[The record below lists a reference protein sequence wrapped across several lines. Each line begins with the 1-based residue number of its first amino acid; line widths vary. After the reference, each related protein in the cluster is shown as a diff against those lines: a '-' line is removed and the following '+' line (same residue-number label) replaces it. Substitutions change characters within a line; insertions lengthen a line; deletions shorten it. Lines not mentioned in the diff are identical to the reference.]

1 MSNIFDR
8 IDVYDEESTP
18 AAIVD
23 YIASNQGC
31 VNDKRHDN
39 TTPLHLAISKKI
51 PKIVDAL
58 LKHHANPNS
67 QDGNGQTPLHLAIS
81 IDEPVIVKSLLG
93 CQSADID
100 SPDNHGR
107 TPLWLSART
116 GDIEIVEA
124 LVERNCSIAVRCRTC
139 ELTPLHIAVQNRH
152 HDIARYLI
160 EKKADLEAADAEGET
175 PLFKAIRNC
184 DFEMVHILKGASR
197 THQRKDGKTIQAL
210 SDDGAFERTVQETYG
225 GLDEYVKVRQHRITS
240 SSCSRHP
247 FSVANIPVRGKK
259 YPTSPRNSKVDR
271 HENSK
276 DEDEERKPAAST
288 QKDKDHSTGVSN
300 PPAVVSNSPTGS
312 DPTPKNSTD
321 APPNPYL
328 DSLVTHI
335 TRNGLQ
341 RLFGGG
347 DERQLRNHLRANAEQ
362 AGALANAIGINHG
375 SLAAF
380 ALLTIYDVAILIGKY
395 RSPRRKALECT
406 PSNTSW

>member
-51 PKIVDAL
+51 PKIVDTL
-58 LKHHANPNS
+58 LKYHANPNS

-81 IDEPVIVKSLLG
+81 IAEPVIVKSLLG
-93 CQSADID
+93 RKSADVD
-100 SPDNHGR
+100 CPDNHGR

-116 GDIEIVEA
+116 GDLEIVEA
-124 LVERNCSIAVRCRTC
+124 LVERNCSTAVRCHTC
-139 ELTPLHIAVQNRH
+139 ELSPLHIAVQNRH

-175 PLFKAIRNC
+175 PLFKAIRNG
-184 DFEMVHILKGASR
+184 DLEMVHILKGASR
-197 THQRKDGKTIQAL
+197 THKRKDGKTIQAL
-210 SDDGAFERTVQETYG
+210 SDGQAFERTVEQIYR
-225 GLDEYVKVRQHRITS
+225 GLDEYVKVRRHRITS
-240 SSCSRHP
+240 SSRSRHP
-247 FSVANIPVRGKK
+247 FSVANIPIRGKK
-259 YPTSPRNSKVDR
+259 YPPAPRNSRVDR
-271 HENSK
+271 HENNK
-276 DEDEERKPAAST
+276 DKDDEREPAASSA
-288 QKDKDHSTGVSN
+288 KDKGHETEVSS
-300 PPAVVSNSPTGS
+300 PPAGS
-312 DPTPKNSTD
+312 DPTPRGSTD
-321 APPNPYL
+321 APSNPCV
-328 DSLVTHI
+328 DSLVNHI

-347 DERQLRNHLRANAEQ
+347 GERQLRNHLRANAEQ
-362 AGALANAIGINHG
+362 VGALANSIGMDHG

-380 ALLTIYDVAILIGKY
+380 ALLTTYDVAILIGKY
-395 RSPRRKALECT
+395 RSPHRKS
-406 PSNTSW
+406 P